1 MTIFAC
7 DAIKKGYNLYLN
19 TAIKAELLD
28 KMAMVKD
35 TWIEGTSIILRVS
48 ILISKKKFVW
58 NVFTNIR
65 GYLRTFTC

>member
-7 DAIKKGYNLYLN
+7 DAIKKGYNLN

-28 KMAMVKD
+28 KMVKD

>member
-1 MTIFAC
+1 MAIFAC

-19 TAIKAELLD
+19 TVIKAELLD

>member
-1 MTIFAC
+1 MAIFAC
-7 DAIKKGYNLYLN
+7 DAIKKGYNLN

-65 GYLRTFTC
+65 RYLRTFTC

>member
-1 MTIFAC
+1 MANFAR
-7 DAIKKGYNLYLN
+7 DAIKKRYNLYLN

-65 GYLRTFTC
+65 GYLQTFTC

>member
-1 MTIFAC
+1 MAIFAC

-35 TWIEGTSIILRVS
+35 TWIEGTLIILRVS

-65 GYLRTFTC
+65 GYLRTFTR

>member
-1 MTIFAC
+1 MAIFAC
-7 DAIKKGYNLYLN
+7 DAIKKGYNLN
-19 TAIKAELLD
+19 TATKAELLD
-28 KMAMVKD
+28 KIVKD

-48 ILISKKKFVW
+48 IVISKKKFVW

>member
-1 MTIFAC
+1 MAIFAC
-7 DAIKKGYNLYLN
+7 DAIKKGYNLN
-19 TAIKAELLD
+19 TATKAELLD
-28 KMAMVKD
+28 KMVKD

>member
-1 MTIFAC
+1 MAIFAC
-7 DAIKKGYNLYLN
+7 DAIKKGYNLN
-19 TAIKAELLD
+19 TATKAELLD
-28 KMAMVKD
+28 KIVKD

>member
-1 MTIFAC
+1 MAIFAC
-7 DAIKKGYNLYLN
+7 DAIKKGYNLN